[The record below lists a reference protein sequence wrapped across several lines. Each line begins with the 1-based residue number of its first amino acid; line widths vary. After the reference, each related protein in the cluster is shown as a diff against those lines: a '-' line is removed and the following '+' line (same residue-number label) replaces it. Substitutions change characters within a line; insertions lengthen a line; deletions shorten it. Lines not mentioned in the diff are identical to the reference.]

1 MDERKLLG
9 AASVFFNG
17 RTQVVSIYEGGLCE
31 TNDGKQFLLPESELE
46 SVKVFMRRD
55 ERLQRLNDAAR
66 TITCADVDTAPF
78 DEYQEDLNGCT
89 ITDYMLPDQR
99 LDDVDRLLREL
110 KQEQNSMST
119 STKNDLLM
127 DMSGDV
133 SAEGLVDS
141 VEITQNE
148 LQEVAKAQKA
158 AKESSKEL
166 PKEPQKQHAE
176 KETTTKP
183 VKEKKSLLGK
193 KKKEKK
199 SDEPVPKSANTEPVA
214 KEKGKTSDT
223 SCVEKPL
230 SSDSTKDTV
239 LAVKEEENNQSKN
252 TSDTSMEQVT
262 VSTKDIQ
269 SEKTPEKKAKKKSAI
284 NKGVICVV
292 IVGSIAM
299 IFVVGVMLGR
309 SRAENNEM
317 PPQVPSV
324 ATAEPPAATAEPT
337 PQPIVPQIHI
347 TVDANEDAEV
357 KGEVG
362 AHAELEDSTKVGEG
376 G

>member
-158 AKESSKEL
+158 AQRTTKATCRERDDNKTGEREKVSFG
-166 PKEPQKQHAE
+166 E
-176 KETTTKP
+176 KEKR
-183 VKEKKSLLGK
+183 EK
-193 KKKEKK
+193 
-199 SDEPVPKSANTEPVA
+199 V
-214 KEKGKTSDT
+214 
-223 SCVEKPL
+223 
-230 SSDSTKDTV
+230 
-239 LAVKEEENNQSKN
+239 
-252 TSDTSMEQVT
+252 
-262 VSTKDIQ
+262 
-269 SEKTPEKKAKKKSAI
+269 
-284 NKGVICVV
+284 
-292 IVGSIAM
+292 
-299 IFVVGVMLGR
+299 R
-309 SRAENNEM
+309 RA
-317 PPQVPSV
+317 
-324 ATAEPPAATAEPT
+324 
-337 PQPIVPQIHI
+337 
-347 TVDANEDAEV
+347 
-357 KGEVG
+357 G
-362 AHAELEDSTKVGEG
+362 A
-376 G
+376 